1 MRRSLTVLMDDDP
14 MQISKAI
21 KISRKCLRIV
31 YQNIVFAIGVKL
43 ICLVLGDVGV
53 ANMWLAIF
61 ADVRVIIIAVLNAI
75 RALFV
80 KNFEDRIH
88 FITEEDMKKQKV
100 SADLKQN
107 LKIEAI
113 TQLFTVLSDLTRMR
127 IMFLISSQKKC
138 VYEIADALDM
148 SEAAVSHHLRIL
160 RVNDLIHHG
169 RDGKLILY
177 AFNDE
182 HVRAI
187 MAQGKAHVNEK
198 R

>member
-1 MRRSLTVLMDDDP
+1 MRRSLT
-14 MQISKAI
+14 
-21 KISRKCLRIV
+21 
-31 YQNIVFAIGVKL
+31 
-43 ICLVLGDVGV
+43 
-53 ANMWLAIF
+53 
-61 ADVRVIIIAVLNAI
+61 VLNAI

-88 FITEEDMKKQKV
+88 FITGEDMKRQKV